1 MANTYISRTFG
12 TPTNSAIWTLS
23 FWIKRSSLS
32 PSTSQKIFSA
42 GTGSTDRTEIS
53 FAGGNDGLNI
63 YRNISGS
70 TAGLDSTR
78 KFRDTNAWYHIV
90 IQNNNG
96 TAAVYVNGEA
106 ETMSST
112 SLGTNK
118 INLASTIHI
127 FGDQVASGQNFDG
140 IMSHIHFVDGTI
152 YAPTVFGST
161 DSTTGEWQ
169 INTSPSITM
178 GNNGF
183 TILKDGNT
191 ITDQSTNSNDFSLS
205 SGTLT
210 KTEDCPSNVFAT
222 INPLFVN
229 DDGATNALTKGN
241 NTYTSTT
248 RGEWNNMTSTLGA
261 ITGKYYWEVKYEQ
274 LIDSGTIY
282 MADEGVAS
290 DLAPGNANLGEGT
303 RGGYGYGWLCG
314 NRNTTSNTRYLKTVN
329 GTDTITT
336 DSNNTPVVAGDIVGV
351 AFDATNGK
359 LWFHKNGTYID
370 DLSGYVGNPTTAA
383 YPYHTG
389 MQTGILYTVMSDVWQ
404 NASGSLLI
412 KSYNFGNGYFGTTA
426 VSSAGSNA
434 SGNGIFEYDVP
445 TGYTALSTK
454 GLNL

>member
-248 RGEWNNMTSTLGA
+248 RGEWN
-261 ITGKYYWEVKYEQ
+261 IWHQ
-274 LIDSGTIY
+274 L
-282 MADEGVAS
+282 
-290 DLAPGNANLGEGT
+290 
-303 RGGYGYGWLCG
+303 
-314 NRNTTSNTRYLKTVN
+314 
-329 GTDTITT
+329 
-336 DSNNTPVVAGDIVGV
+336 
-351 AFDATNGK
+351 
-359 LWFHKNGTYID
+359 
-370 DLSGYVGNPTTAA
+370 
-383 YPYHTG
+383 
-389 MQTGILYTVMSDVWQ
+389 
-404 NASGSLLI
+404 
-412 KSYNFGNGYFGTTA
+412 
-426 VSSAGSNA
+426 
-434 SGNGIFEYDVP
+434 
-445 TGYTALSTK
+445 
-454 GLNL
+454 